1 MITENGTN
9 LERDLAPEVPRQT
22 LPASEVQT
30 AVHEIPQTPRSR
42 FESSGEGRKSRRPA
56 AVPMHGR
63 GKIGASVARPRD
75 IRGQAGA
82 QLNPESESLASL
94 VRQRR
99 TAWTAEELAE
109 VLSLSRKHIYKL
121 AKKGRMPSLRIGG
134 AIRFDPHATAAWLE
148 SKAIQY
154 F

>member
-1 MITENGTN
+1 MITDQGTN
-9 LERDLAPEVPRQT
+9 IEYSLGEEVPTRSV
-22 LPASEVQT
+22 PASEVQT
-30 AVHEIPQTPRSR
+30 KIREISSQPPRPCS
-42 FESSGEGRKSRRPA
+42 EGGN
-56 AVPMHGR
+56 GR
-63 GKIGASVARPRD
+63 GKFRPPSTAPMKRVGKLGQRIAWPRD
-75 IRGQAGA
+75 ARGQTGL

-94 VRQRR
+94 VRRRR

-148 SKAIQY
+148 SKAIQ
-154 F
+154 

>member
-9 LERDLAPEVPRQT
+9 LERDLAQEVRRRSLPISEIQT
-22 LPASEVQT
+22 TVP
-30 AVHEIPQTPRSR
+30 EIPSEPAPSCS
-42 FESSGEGRKSRRPA
+42 ESGNVRRKPRRPA
-56 AVPMHGR
+56 TVPMKHAGNLRKPKVWR
-63 GKIGASVARPRD
+63 GDA
-75 IRGQAGA
+75 RGQATP

-94 VRQRR
+94 VRRRR
-99 TAWTAEELAE
+99 TAWTADELAE

-148 SKAIQY
+148 SKAIQ
-154 F
+154 

>member
-9 LERDLAPEVPRQT
+9 LERDLAQEAPRRS
-22 LPASEVQT
+22 LPLSEVQT
-30 AVHEIPQTPRSR
+30 RVHEIRSQPSPSCSQSGNGKRKPRLP
-42 FESSGEGRKSRRPA
+42 GTVATYHTRKLGKPMAWRGDAPVPA
-56 AVPMHGR
+56 EP
-63 GKIGASVARPRD
+63 P
-75 IRGQAGA
+75 
-82 QLNPESESLASL
+82 LNPESESLASL
-94 VRQRR
+94 VRRRR

-148 SKAIQY
+148 SKAIQ
-154 F
+154 

>member
-1 MITENGTN
+1 MTIENGIN
-9 LERDLAPEVPRQT
+9 LERDLAQEVPRRT

-30 AVHEIPQTPRSR
+30 TGHEIPSQPSRSR
-42 FESSGEGRKSRRPA
+42 FEDGIESRKPRRSA
-56 AVPMHGR
+56 TVPMRRR
-63 GKIGASVARPRD
+63 GKMGAPMAGPRD
-75 IRGQAGA
+75 LRGQGRA

-148 SKAIQY
+148 SKAIQ
-154 F
+154 

>member
-9 LERDLAPEVPRQT
+9 LERDLALEVPTRT
-22 LPASEVQT
+22 LIASEAQT
-30 AVHEIPQTPRSR
+30 AGHETPSQPPRSR
-42 FESSGEGRKSRRPA
+42 FAGSSGSRKPRRPA
-56 AVPMHGR
+56 TVPTHGR
-63 GKIGASVARPRD
+63 GKSGAPLARLRD

-82 QLNPESESLASL
+82 QLSSESESLASL

-148 SKAIQY
+148 SKAIQ
-154 F
+154 

>member
-1 MITENGTN
+1 MITENGTI
-9 LERDLAPEVPRQT
+9 LERDLALEVSRRT
-22 LPASEVQT
+22 LPDSEVQT
-30 AVHEIPQTPRSR
+30 AVHEIPSQPPQAR
-42 FESSGEGRKSRRPA
+42 FEGSSEGRKPRRYA
-56 AVPMHGR
+56 TVPMHRREKMGVR
-63 GKIGASVARPRD
+63 VARPRD
-75 IRGQAGA
+75 VRGQARA
-82 QLNPESESLASL
+82 QLNPECESLASL

-148 SKAIQY
+148 SKATQ
-154 F
+154 

>member
-1 MITENGTN
+1 MITDNGTN
-9 LERDLAPEVPRQT
+9 LERDLALEIPERTVPG
-22 LPASEVQT
+22 SEVQT
-30 AVHEIPQTPRSR
+30 AIHEIPSQPSRSR
-42 FESSGEGRKSRRPA
+42 FEGSVESRKPRRSA
-56 AVPMHGR
+56 TSPMHRREKMGTP
-63 GKIGASVARPRD
+63 VVRPRG
-75 IRGQAGA
+75 IRGQARA

-148 SKAIQY
+148 SKAIQ
-154 F
+154 

>member
-9 LERDLAPEVPRQT
+9 LERHLALEVPKRT

-30 AVHEIPQTPRSR
+30 AVHETPSQPSRSR
-42 FESSGEGRKSRRPA
+42 FEGSIESRKPRRSA
-56 AVPMHGR
+56 TVPMRRR
-63 GKIGASVARPRD
+63 GKMGAPMARPRD
-75 IRGQAGA
+75 LRGQGRA

-148 SKAIQY
+148 SKAIQ
-154 F
+154 

>member
-9 LERDLAPEVPRQT
+9 LERHLAQKVVKPS
-22 LPASEVQT
+22 LPISEVQT
-30 AVHEIPQTPRSR
+30 DIRETLSQPPPPYS
-42 FESSGEGRKSRRPA
+42 EGGS
-56 AVPMHGR
+56 GR
-63 GKIGASVARPRD
+63 GKPRRPTTAPMKRVGKLGKRIAWSSD
-75 IRGQAGA
+75 ARGQTGP
-82 QLNPESESLASL
+82 QLSPESESLASL
-94 VRQRR
+94 VRRRR

-148 SKAIQY
+148 SKAIQ
-154 F
+154 

>member
-1 MITENGTN
+1 MITENGAN
-9 LERDLAPEVPRQT
+9 LERDAAMEAPRRT
-22 LPASEVQT
+22 LPVSEVQT
-30 AVHEIPQTPRSR
+30 TVHEIPSQPPRSR
-42 FESSGEGRKSRRPA
+42 LEGSIESRKPRRPA
-56 AVPMHGR
+56 TVPMHRR
-63 GKIGASVARPRD
+63 GKMGTPVARSRD

-82 QLNPESESLASL
+82 QLNLGSESLASL

-148 SKAIQY
+148 SKAFQ
-154 F
+154 

>member
-1 MITENGTN
+1 MTSENGTN
-9 LERDLAPEVPRQT
+9 LEQDLAQKVLGPSLR
-22 LPASEVQT
+22 ASEIQT
-30 AVHEIPQTPRSR
+30 RVRDI
-42 FESSGEGRKSRRPA
+42 SSQAPA
-56 AVPMHGR
+56 PCSERGNGR
-63 GKIGASVARPRD
+63 GKLRPPSMVPMKRAEKLGKRIAWPRD
-75 IRGQAGA
+75 ARGQTGP

-94 VRQRR
+94 VRRRR

-148 SKAIQY
+148 SKAIQ
-154 F
+154 

>member
-9 LERDLAPEVPRQT
+9 LEYELALEVPRRT
-22 LPASEVQT
+22 LTASEAQT
-30 AVHEIPQTPRSR
+30 AVHEIPSQPPRSR
-42 FESSGEGRKSRRPA
+42 FEGTSESRKPKRPTT
-56 AVPMHGR
+56 VSMHGR
-63 GKIGASVARPRD
+63 GKMGTPVARPRD
-75 IRGQAGA
+75 IRGQAGT
-82 QLNPESESLASL
+82 QLNSESESLASL

-148 SKAIQY
+148 SKAIQ
-154 F
+154 

>member
-1 MITENGTN
+1 MIIENGIN
-9 LERDLAPEVPRQT
+9 LERDLRLEVPRRT

-30 AVHEIPQTPRSR
+30 TVHEIPSQPSRSR
-42 FESSGEGRKSRRPA
+42 FEVGNESGKQRRSTT
-56 AVPMHGR
+56 VPVRR
-63 GKIGASVARPRD
+63 GEVGAPIAGPRD
-75 IRGQAGA
+75 IRGQGRA

-148 SKAIQY
+148 SKAIQ
-154 F
+154 

>member
-9 LERDLAPEVPRQT
+9 LERTLTLEVPRRT
-22 LPASEVQT
+22 LPASEVQAT
-30 AVHEIPQTPRSR
+30 VHEIPSQPSR
-42 FESSGEGRKSRRPA
+42 ARLEGGSKSRILRRSA
-56 AVPMHGR
+56 TVPMHRR
-63 GKIGASVARPRD
+63 GKTGAPVARLRD
-75 IRGQAGA
+75 TRAQAGA
-82 QLNPESESLASL
+82 QLSPDSESLASL

-148 SKAIQY
+148 SKAIQ
-154 F
+154 